1 MIPEKIKTRQ
11 EIIAEQ
17 AEAAGYEG
25 KFDGSVAQAYD
36 AWAQAKGTQG
46 KFDGSVV
53 RSAEQAFAT
62 PAVEP
67 ETESEPENDGE

>member
-11 EIIAEQ
+11 EIVAEQ
-17 AEAAGYEG
+17 AVAAGYEG

-36 AWAQAKGTQG
+36 AWAQAKGTQD

-53 RSAEQAFAT
+53 RSAEQAFAE
-62 PAVEP
+62 A
-67 ETESEPENDGE
+67 ETEEDDGEGD